1 MPFIGNLYQMDHR
14 SGQYYVDEG
23 LMVAATIHTMD
34 CTCTDTCNIHPNPPR
49 RLNEVFDKPQTLFL
63 IHLMGIHLAV
73 EGEGPAK
80 TIDDLNRRMRLGKKT
95 KKLLWE
101 EMAAKL
107 STQFG
112 EDFNPDKVARKW
124 LTLVQGYKK
133 VKDHNA
139 STGKGP
145 GRFQFLKEM
154 EELLGGHHDVD
165 PPVLAGDGHGVV
177 VRRPDALRRSNSAPT
192 PVSEDRAPPAVPST
206 STASSTPPTRAPS
219 PVWSTSSISPSPAS
233 CSTPV
238 PNETPRPR
246 KRPTKQD
253 ELVAYLQSSDE
264 ERADAL
270 KRQEDF
276 VKDTLREMRDDRR
289 ELLTQ
294 FTRTVDK
301 M

>member
-1 MPFIGNLYQMDHR
+1 MNAFLDKDRTMPFIGNLYPLDHR
-14 SGQYYVDEG
+14 PGQYYVDEG

-34 CTCTDTCNIHPNPPR
+34 CTCTA
-49 RLNEVFDKPQTLFL
+49 QTLFI

-80 TIDDLNRRMRLGKKT
+80 TFDDLNRRMRLGKRT

-112 EDFNPDKVARKW
+112 EDFHPDKCPMR
-124 LTLVQGYKK
+124 
-133 VKDHNA
+133 
-139 STGKGP
+139 P
-145 GRFQFLKEM
+145 R
-154 EELLGGHHDVD
+154 
-165 PPVLAGDGHGVV
+165 GHGSVQ
-177 VRRPDALRRSNSAPT
+177 RSL
-192 PVSEDRAPPAVPST
+192 
-206 STASSTPPTRAPS
+206 
-219 PVWSTSSISPSPAS
+219 
-233 CSTPV
+233 
-238 PNETPRPR
+238 
-246 KRPTKQD
+246 D

-270 KRQEDF
+270 KWQEDF
-276 VKDTLREMRDDRR
+276 MKDTLREMREDRR

-294 FTRTVDK
+294 FTRMVDK

>member
-1 MPFIGNLYQMDHR
+1 MNAFLDKDRTMPFIGNLYQLDHR
-14 SGQYYVDEG
+14 PGQYYVDEG
-23 LMVAATIHTMD
+23 LM
-34 CTCTDTCNIHPNPPR
+34 
-49 RLNEVFDKPQTLFL
+49 
-63 IHLMGIHLAV
+63 
-73 EGEGPAK
+73 
-80 TIDDLNRRMRLGKKT
+80 
-95 KKLLWE
+95 
-101 EMAAKL
+101 
-107 STQFG
+107 FG
-112 EDFNPDKVARKW
+112 EDFHPDKVARKW

-139 STGKGP
+139 STGRGP

-165 PPVLAGDGHGVV
+165 PSVLAGDGH
-177 VRRPDALRRSNSAPT
+177 
-192 PVSEDRAPPAVPST
+192 
-206 STASSTPPTRAPS
+206 
-219 PVWSTSSISPSPAS
+219 
-233 CSTPV
+233 V

-270 KRQEDF
+270 KRKEDF
-276 VKDTLREMRDDRR
+276 MKDTLREMREDRR

-294 FTRTVDK
+294 FTRMVDK